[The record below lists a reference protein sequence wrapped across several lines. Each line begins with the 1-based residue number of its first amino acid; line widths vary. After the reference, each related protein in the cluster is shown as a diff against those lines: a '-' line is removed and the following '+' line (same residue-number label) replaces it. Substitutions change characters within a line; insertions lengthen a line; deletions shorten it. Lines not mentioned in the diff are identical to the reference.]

1 MIGLQMPADRLEVM
15 LVQDTSTESSCN
27 VGLSLSALRDWKI
40 LLQGIVGEG
49 YTRVLAGETH
59 LLPNDGTFYGNPDDY
74 ELPHYFP
81 SDSPATRKILLPGGS
96 AYRRLLTPNHIT
108 ADLTAA
114 ADSLAADA
122 LHTGRAGGLYV
133 LPEVP
138 AV

>member
-59 LLPNDGTFYGNPDDY
+59 LLPNDGTFYGNPAWR
-74 ELPHYFP
+74 
-81 SDSPATRKILLPGGS
+81 PATARPRARS
-96 AYRRLLTPNHIT
+96 CCP
-108 ADLTAA
+108 AA
-114 ADSLAADA
+114 VP
-122 LHTGRAGGLYV
+122 TGAC
-133 LPEVP
+133 
-138 AV
+138 